1 MLLQCWVQ
9 GNALGKGPVLFCFSA
24 KGLRHLSML
33 ATAGD
38 GAYQQLELDMHRL
51 GGERRDSVLMLL
63 RSVEC

>member
-1 MLLQCWVQ
+1 MQFWSQ

-38 GAYQQLELDMHRL
+38 PGYQQLELDMHRL
-51 GGERRDSVLMLL
+51 GGKAQTFQ
-63 RSVEC
+63 